1 MNFEKIQFIDNPK
14 IKISS
19 GSTGIK
25 SQINGVSTMVSSV
38 AIATGGMKGG
48 SLFVKKINK

>member
-1 MNFEKIQFIDNPK
+1 MNFEKIEFIDTPK
-14 IKISS
+14 ITISS

-25 SQINGVSTMVSSV
+25 SQMNGVSTTVSSV

-48 SLFVKKINK
+48 ALLVKK